1 MMTPTRIVRLIGIMG
16 LVGWLGMVGWMVK
29 TSQAQNGG
37 QAPSP
42 ALPGPK
48 QEIAGKESLPPPP
61 IAPLASPAP
70 APPAIEPL
78 SLPTEKAPSM
88 PLPIARAEGANS
100 QDGVT
105 PGHEDPEKAAQSFVE
120 RNQKE
125 AEANLKALTTE
136 AEQLRARLAK
146 LDSGIKKWQNLL
158 TALKAAQQGQP
169 LATAEEPGN
178 LEPIAAG
185 TSGPRNDKRVKWAS
199 ATSGAAGSSPQPAPA
214 NEPPPVTPA
223 PAPAVSQPTAA
234 PAQVVVPAAA
244 PR

>member
-1 MMTPTRIVRLIGIMG
+1 MG
-16 LVGWLGMVGWMVK
+16 LVGWLGMVGWMAK

-37 QAPSP
+37 QAPPP

-61 IAPLASPAP
+61 IAPLASLAQ
-70 APPAIEPL
+70 APPAIEPVPAATEKPP
-78 SLPTEKAPSM
+78 SLPE
-88 PLPIARAEGANS
+88 PIAKAEGLNLH
-100 QDGVT
+100 DGVAS
-105 PGHEDPEKAAQSFVE
+105 GHDDPEKAAQSFVE

-125 AEANLKALTTE
+125 AEAHLKALTTE
-136 AEQLRARLAK
+136 AEQLRSRLAK

-169 LATAEEPGN
+169 LAAAEEPGN

-185 TSGPRNDKRVKWAS
+185 SAGPRSDKRVKWAS
-199 ATSGAAGSSPQPAPA
+199 ASAGTAGSSTQPAPA

-223 PAPAVSQPTAA
+223 PAPTVSQPTAA
-234 PAQVVVPAAA
+234 PVQTVAPPAA
-244 PR
+244 R

>member
-1 MMTPTRIVRLIGIMG
+1 MMTPARIVRLIGIMG

-37 QAPSP
+37 QAPPP
-42 ALPGPK
+42 AVPGPK
-48 QEIAGKESLPPPP
+48 QEIAGTEALPPPP
-61 IAPLASPAP
+61 IAPLASPSQ

-78 SLPTEKAPSM
+78 PVPTEKAPSM

-100 QDGVT
+100 QDGVAS
-105 PGHEDPEKAAQSFVE
+105 GHEDPEKTAQSFVE

-125 AEANLKALTTE
+125 AEAHLKSLTTE

-146 LDSGIKKWQNLL
+146 LDSGIKKWQILL

-185 TSGPRNDKRVKWAS
+185 SSGPRSDKRVKWAS
-199 ATSGAAGSSPQPAPA
+199 ASAGAAGTSPPQAPA
-214 NEPPPVTPA
+214 ADPPTATPA
-223 PAPAVSQPTAA
+223 PAPAVGQPTAA
-234 PAQVVVPAAA
+234 PVQSAVPPAA